1 MKNDKLYTEFEQL
14 SERLGIRIL
23 KGKGDFV
30 GGVCKI
36 HDETVIVVNKMQPLE
51 QRLKTLAS
59 SFLKYTLDDIYM
71 VPALRAY
78 IEDVRSLDL

>member
-1 MKNDKLYTEFEQL
+1 MKDDKLYAEFERL
-14 SERLGIRIL
+14 GERLGIRIV

-30 GGVCKI
+30 GGTCMI
-36 HDETVIVVNKMQPLE
+36 HDQTVIVINKMKPLE

-59 SFLKYTLDDIYM
+59 SFLEYTLDDIYI

-78 IEDVRSLDL
+78 IEDIRSLDL